1 MARPYIKISYDW
13 LNRMDDYNML
23 LDRVADIMKDGAR
36 QTVIGS
42 AIRFA
47 RTAARYTPPAVGAAR
62 IPADLCK
69 RGKHQQRNL
78 EDDETWN
85 HYGSQHWARVERYG
99 NKTPFGLKRPGRK
112 WEWYASADELKKNEI
127 IWGRGS
133 ARYGWL
139 QALPVLGAE
148 VPAIVPGRLAFMAP
162 KLLAQGKNGRTW
174 FNESDTR
181 TEVVIEHDSY
191 YCKHEPIEYAAA
203 RALSLVNHG
212 LKQQLKRLEKDL
224 EEVPF

>member
-1 MARPYIKISYDW
+1 MDRPYIKISYDW
-13 LNRMDDYNML
+13 LNRLDDYNML

-47 RTAARYTPPAVGAAR
+47 RQAARYTPPAVGCEK
-62 IPADLCK
+62 IPADLIK
-69 RGKHQQRNL
+69 RIRFRDL
-78 EDDETWN
+78 EDPATWDR
-85 HYGSQHWARVERYG
+85 YGRMHFARVERFG
-99 NKTPFGLKRPGRK
+99 HKTPYGIKGRGK
-112 WEWYASADELKKNEI
+112 WEWFADRESLERRKT

-139 QALPVLGAE
+139 QALPALGAD

-162 KLLAQGKNGRTW
+162 KLLAQGQNGRTW
-174 FNESDTR
+174 FKESDTR

-191 YCKHEPIEYAAA
+191 YCKGEPIEYAAA

>member
-1 MARPYIKISYDW
+1 MDRPYIKISYDW
-13 LNRMDDYNML
+13 LNRLDDYNML

-62 IPADLCK
+62 IPADLIK

-85 HYGSQHWARVERYG
+85 HYGSQHWARLERYHH
-99 NKTPFGLKRPGRK
+99 KTPFGLKRPGRK
-112 WEWYASADELKKNEI
+112 WEWYASAAELDKHEI

-162 KLLAQGKNGRTW
+162 KLIAYHNGMTTISETTNRI
-174 FNESDTR
+174 
-181 TEVVIEHDSY
+181 EVLIQHDSY
-191 YCKHEPIEYAAA
+191 YCKGEPIEYAAA